1 MNKENRIKKHKDRLH
16 KIYANYTDRQLLEQ
30 IAYSL
35 IIICIFVG
43 SIVWIEFMK
52 WIFSW

>member
-1 MNKENRIKKHKDRLH
+1 MTKESSIKKFKNMLH

-35 IIICIFVG
+35 MIISIFVG
-43 SIVWIEFMK
+43 VIVWILFMK
-52 WIFSW
+52 WVFSW